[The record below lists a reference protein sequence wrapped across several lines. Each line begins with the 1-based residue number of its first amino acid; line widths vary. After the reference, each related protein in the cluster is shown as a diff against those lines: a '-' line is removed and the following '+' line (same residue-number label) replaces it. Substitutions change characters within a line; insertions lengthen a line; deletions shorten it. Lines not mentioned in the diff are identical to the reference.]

1 MARFDTMQAAALT
14 LPGTTEKG
22 RFMTR
27 TITFIAF
34 AAVALAGCEQETI
47 EGGGV
52 YDPMANE
59 VANAV
64 GNVALPP
71 SIVASH
77 RYRCKDNSLISVDW
91 LSDGTTNTARATP
104 QGGTAVMLTQAAGA
118 AGYRAEGAT
127 LTGDPKG
134 SDSTFNGRGCHR

>member
-14 LPGTTEKG
+14 LPGTAEKG
-22 RFMTR
+22 RVMTR

-52 YDPMANE
+52 YDPMANQ

-77 RYRCKDNSLISVDW
+77 QYRCKDNSLISVDW
-91 LSDGTTNTARATP
+91 LSDGTTNSARVTP
-104 QGGTAVMLTQAAGA
+104 QGGTAASVTQAAGA
-118 AGYRAEGAT
+118 AEYTAEGAT
-127 LTGDPKG
+127 LTGDPKAQ
-134 SDSTFNGRGCHR
+134 SITFNGKSCHL